1 MFLLNRIPKIPLCPS
16 PAAVTTPF
24 PALALEWW
32 RADGAAVAAASAPSA
47 AERKSGRAR
56 TGDGSGGWPG
66 VCRRAAAGHARADG
80 RRSGEPAGACR
91 RGGGGSG
98 RSLAPLGRART
109 GDSSGGQPGTV

>member
-1 MFLLNRIPKIPLCPS
+1 MSFPGGCDDS
-16 PAAVTTPF
+16 F

-66 VCRRAAAGHARADG
+66 GVQTG
-80 RRSGEPAGACR
+80 RRPGT
-91 RGGGGSG
+91 
-98 RSLAPLGRART
+98 RART
-109 GDSSGGQPGTV
+109 GDAAAAGRGRADGAAVAAVVP